1 MLNRNYYSLITI
13 IMMCPADFVEVRMPL
28 NHSSPLVALS
38 TFYLPVQTAGRITK
52 VSQFG
57 FPTHTTAL
65 WPVEQSSI
73 LSPGLIVQWPN
84 RICLHSLSSILLLF
98 ESNPPFCK
106 LFTNEV
112 TVTETLVGFIV
123 VKIAHLGAFIFKYSV

>member
-57 FPTHTTAL
+57 FRTHTTAL
-65 WPVEQSSI
+65 WPVEQ
-73 LSPGLIVQWPN
+73 
-84 RICLHSLSSILLLF
+84 
-98 ESNPPFCK
+98 
-106 LFTNEV
+106 
-112 TVTETLVGFIV
+112 
-123 VKIAHLGAFIFKYSV
+123 